1 MPPLLE
7 VSHVRLKNGHQVLV
21 HHLDWTI
28 ERGEIWAI
36 LGPNGAGKTTLIKT
50 LSGERRPASGWIR
63 LDGMLL
69 DAYPDALRAQ
79 KVAYVP
85 QEAPQSTG
93 LTVWEV
99 LKTGRIP
106 YKRYGREPQL
116 PASYEMLRA
125 GLALEPLLLRSFDTL
140 SGGEKRRVLL
150 ARAFLQDAALMLLDE
165 PFAELDW
172 AWQQAMVR
180 LIKKMAREMGRSFV
194 IVLHD
199 LTRAAQLADGVVL
212 LPLASRDKSMTIA
225 PRVGRVSDV
234 LTQENLHAFY
244 QVAVQVL
251 PHPQN
256 GKLLFWWDDA
266 Y

>member
-7 VSHVRLKNGHQVLV
+7 VKHVRLEHGHQVLV
-21 HHLDWTI
+21 HHLNWTI
-28 ERGEIWAI
+28 ERGEIWAV

-50 LSGERRPASGWIR
+50 ISGERQPASGWIR

-69 DAYPDALRAQ
+69 EAYPDALRAQ

-85 QEAPQSTG
+85 QEPPQSNG

-99 LKTGRIP
+99 LKTGRLP
-106 YKRYGREPQL
+106 YRRFGREAAL
-116 PASYEMLRA
+116 PEALEMLSDW
-125 GLALEPLLLRSFDTL
+125 LALDPLLPRSFDML

-150 ARAFLQDAALMLLDE
+150 ARAFLQDAALMILDE

-180 LIKKMAREMGRSFV
+180 LIKKMAREMARSFV
-194 IVLHD
+194 VVLHD
-199 LTRAAQLADGVVL
+199 LSRAAQLADGVVL
-212 LPLASRDKSMTIA
+212 LPLTSREKNVTIT

-234 LTQENLHAFY
+234 LTQENLYDFY
-244 QVAVQVL
+244 KVAVQVL

-266 Y
+266 F